1 MKKNQKE
8 WQEVYFGDKNFI
20 SIIDGDRGK
29 NYPKENDFFDEEFC
43 LFLNTKNVTKNGFNF
58 QSNKYITEEKD
69 SILRNG
75 KLNRYDIVMT
85 TRGTIGNIAF
95 YGDNIPYDNIRIN
108 SGMVIIRAEHNKI
121 IPKYLYMLL
130 KSKYIQDKISMLTT
144 GTAQPQLPISDIIKI
159 NFLLPSLEEQ
169 KKIA

>member
-1 MKKNQKE
+1 
-8 WQEVYFGDKNFI
+8 
-20 SIIDGDRGK
+20 
-29 NYPKENDFFDEEFC
+29 
-43 LFLNTKNVTKNGFNF
+43 
-58 QSNKYITEEKD
+58 
-69 SILRNG
+69 
-75 KLNRYDIVMT
+75 MT

-159 NFLLPSLEEQ
+159 NFLLPS
-169 KKIA
+169 